1 MHQREE
7 GLTENDLV
15 DAVAHLYSYVYA
27 VPEATVREAAGLRV
41 EAMGLSDAWVAS
53 GCSLTD
59 PNLVVERRTLIA
71 SYAALRAAVDEQGL
85 SANRRAS

>member
-1 MHQREE
+1 MSDAY
-7 GLTENDLV
+7 TV
-15 DAVAHLYSYVYA
+15 DAVAHLYSYVHA
-27 VPEATVREAAGLRV
+27 VPEATVREAARLRV
-41 EAMGLSDAWVAS
+41 EAMRLSVAWIAA

-71 SYAALRAAVDEQGL
+71 SYAALRPAVDEPGM

>member
-7 GLTENDLV
+7 GLTEDDLV

-27 VPEATVREAAGLRV
+27 APEATVRETAHLRV
-41 EAMGLSDAWVAS
+41 EAMGLSDAWVA
-53 GCSLTD
+53 
-59 PNLVVERRTLIA
+59 
-71 SYAALRAAVDEQGL
+71 VDEQGL